1 MALFYY
7 SKFKERTGVGNFG
20 DDINPDLLGRFIK
33 KSILSSETIC
43 LFGIGTILHDN
54 NINNNQHFHRKI
66 IFSSGV
72 GYGSI
77 TKKLDETWDI
87 ACVRG
92 PKSAEALGVG
102 LEKSVCDGAIL
113 LSDVYKKPTAQ
124 RSRGLFVPHVNS
136 HISSGF
142 LLKDIAESLKLDY
155 LAPICSSDEFIE
167 KVARA
172 PFLVTEAMHGAIL
185 ADTMRVPWIPIGFHE
200 FLEFKWND
208 WMESVGLG
216 EGKIHLISPKC
227 WDANP
232 NAQPVSVTRRF
243 YREGKAYFLK
253 QKLRSIIATQEP
265 LLSAAGIIDEKK
277 RVLLDVANDINN
289 RYP

>member
-7 SKFKERTGVGNFG
+7 SKFKERTGVENFG
-20 DDINPDLLGRFIK
+20 DDINPALLGRFIK
-33 KSILSSETIC
+33 KSILSSDKIC
-43 LFGIGTILHDN
+43 LFGIGTILHDKN
-54 NINNNQHFHRKI
+54 LNDNQHFHRKV

-72 GYGSI
+72 GYGNL
-77 TKKLDETWDI
+77 TKKLDESWDI

-113 LSDVYKKPTAQ
+113 LSDVYKKPTVR
-124 RSRGLFVPHVNS
+124 RSRGLFVPHVSS
-136 HISSGF
+136 HISAGF
-142 LLKDIAESLKLDY
+142 LLKDIVESLGLDY
-155 LAPICSSDEFIE
+155 LPPICSSDEFIE
-167 KVARA
+167 KVTGA

-185 ADTMRVPWIPIGFHE
+185 ADSMRVPWIPIGFHE

-208 WMESVGLG
+208 WMESVGLN
-216 EGKIHLISPKC
+216 EGRVHPISPKC
-227 WDANP
+227 WDENP
-232 NAQPVSVTRRF
+232 KTQPVSATKRL

-265 LLSAAGIIDEKK
+265 LLSAPGIIDEKK
-277 RVLLDVANDINN
+277 HVLLNVVNEINN
-289 RYP
+289 RYS

>member
-7 SKFKERTGVGNFG
+7 SKFKERTGVENFG
-20 DDINPDLLGRFIK
+20 DDINPALLGRFIK
-33 KSILSSETIC
+33 KSILSSDKIC

-54 NINNNQHFHRKI
+54 NLNDNQHFHRKV

-72 GYGSI
+72 GYGNL
-77 TKKLDETWDI
+77 TKKLDESWDI

-113 LSDVYKKPTAQ
+113 LSDVYKKPAVR
-124 RSRGLFVPHVNS
+124 RSRGLFVPHVSS
-136 HISSGF
+136 HISAGF
-142 LLKDIAESLKLDY
+142 LLKDIVESLGLDY
-155 LAPICSSDEFIE
+155 LPPIGSSDEFIE
-167 KVARA
+167 KVAGA

-185 ADTMRVPWIPIGFHE
+185 ADSMRVPWTPIGFHE

-208 WMESVGLG
+208 WMESVGLN
-216 EGKIHLISPKC
+216 EGRVHLISPKC
-227 WDANP
+227 WDENP
-232 NAQPVSVTRRF
+232 KTQPVLVTRRL

-265 LLSAAGIIDEKK
+265 LLSAPGIIDEKK
-277 RVLLDVANDINN
+277 RVLLNVVNEINN
-289 RYP
+289 RYS